1 MTQSKGSTPNSA
13 PQTNKQTNQRNIKRH
28 RLPPASASVWAAM
41 SETSSSF
48 LSTTW
53 AASTLNFTAT
63 THCLQPATT
72 CTVKLCTRQHGNS
85 TKCHTHTLSVCL
97 SVSSHVCGPKHTP
110 YVVLHLG
117 AKRQEKQSTQRERER
132 ARWMYLHACD
142 IRNDS
147 FGIEISEKETV
158 DDRWLAQTRLACTQT
173 DRQTNRQ
180 TYTSAWVTTF
190 TQD

>member
-1 MTQSKGSTPNSA
+1 VTQSKGSTPNSA

-97 SVSSHVCGPKHTP
+97 SPVTC
-110 YVVLHLG
+110 VVLNIHRMSYCTLVQNG
-117 AKRQEKQSTQRERER
+117 RRNKAHRERER
-132 ARWMYLHACD
+132 ELGECIYMPAT
-142 IRNDS
+142 
-147 FGIEISEKETV
+147 FGMTLLE
-158 DDRWLAQTRLACTQT
+158 
-173 DRQTNRQ
+173 
-180 TYTSAWVTTF
+180 
-190 TQD
+190 